1 MLRLNTTIL
10 SQAYCTLSACLVA
23 PSYYNKYMP
32 PKPYL
37 ARAYDLNMTNPEC
50 LWDYNTDTVVVDVQ
64 LPIMQVT
71 EISLSDHGGSISF
84 EGGFSIAWAD
94 PELTSCICSPWETKD
109 ASGMWWERF
118 DDYISSVVMGGGLE
132 GFVWVPDIHIWHGTK
147 VTRWRGTTPL
157 VDIIYR
163 PEPGCPPEI
172 TLEFDARFS
181 VDCSVNLEWFPF
193 DKNACHIQVGSGSF
207 SQKDVIIRM
216 SGGGYALSSWDLH
229 EFTLHFR
236 PLCHHLRQESVQ
248 TPGPGGREEIF
259 MTDGFTVI
267 IERKPDHV
275 LNNHLPFLIGLS
287 LVALL
292 QYGIPHNHNRVQLL
306 VALLV
311 SFMLHMSYT
320 LQNTPRVVHGFHY
333 LLSYA
338 YYSTLFIM
346 FAFCQHCI
354 VLYLER
360 LSPRVF
366 NDKFIRCIDLTSLI
380 LHATIYLVF
389 NIIYWFYNP
398 FFPASD
404 VCHNED
410 RFDLDCE
417 T

>member
-1 MLRLNTTIL
+1 M
-10 SQAYCTLSACLVA
+10 VA

-32 PKPYL
+32 PKPFL
-37 ARAYDLNMTNPEC
+37 ARAYDLNLTNPEC

-64 LPIMQVT
+64 LPIMQVQ
-71 EISLSDHGGSISF
+71 ELSLSDHGGHISF

-94 PELTSCICSPWETKD
+94 PELTSCICSPWEMNED
-109 ASGMWWERF
+109 SGMWWERL
-118 DDYISSVVMGGGLE
+118 DDYIASVVMGSGLE
-132 GFVWVPDIHIWHGTK
+132 SFVWKPDIHIWHGTR

-157 VDIIYR
+157 NDVIYR

-172 TLEFDARFS
+172 TLEFDGRFA
-181 VDCSVNLEWFPF
+181 VDCSFNLEWFPF
-193 DKNACHIQVGSGSF
+193 DKNVCHIQVGSGSF

-216 SGGGYALSSWDLH
+216 SGGGYGLSSWDLH

-236 PLCHHLRQESVQ
+236 PLCHHLRRESVQ

-259 MTDGFTVI
+259 MTDGFSVI

-275 LNNHLPFLIGLS
+275 LNNHIPFLTGLS
-287 LVALL
+287 LVTMM
-292 QYGIPHNHNRVQLL
+292 QYGIPHNHNRIQLL

-311 SFMLHMSYT
+311 SFMIHMSYM
-320 LQNTPRVVHGFHY
+320 LDSTPMVVNGFHY

-346 FAFCQHCI
+346 FALSQHCI

-360 LSPRVF
+360 VWPEMYNS
-366 NDKFIRCIDLTSLI
+366 KFIRCIDMTCFL
-380 LHATIYLVF
+380 LHFIVFLLF
-389 NIIYWFYNP
+389 NIVYWFYNP

-410 RFDLDCE
+410 RFDMDCE